1 MADWATRLAVSYQD
15 DAGATHLVTPID
27 AVTQTVATN
36 AEVIHSIERSHAGII
51 YTPQGM
57 TFTLTVK
64 SIGDIAADL
73 TGLALEG
80 KRFSIIVQERE
91 GENADWGFKN
101 LVLSECLITSVAHSA
116 NPSTAPT
123 ATFSGISL
131 GASAEPKSSAKVAI
145 P

>member
-15 DAGATHLVTPID
+15 ETGASHLITPID
-27 AVTQTVATN
+27 AVTQTIATN

-64 SIGDIAADL
+64 SIGDVAADL
-73 TGLALEG
+73 TAISLEG
-80 KRFSIIVQERE
+80 KRFSIIVQERD
-91 GENADWGFKN
+91 GEHADWGFKN

-116 NPSTAPT
+116 NPSGAPS
-123 ATFSGISL
+123 ATFSGVSL
-131 GASAEPKSSAKVAI
+131 GASAEPKSSAKVSI